1 MKKLEKLFF
10 TLIAFLATK
19 MVYAQ
24 EDLLEK
30 MKNAQTKTKTAAY
43 DSAVIIFDYADI
55 GVGLILTGWAIMSF
69 RASRQSSEDGSGE
82 DFSWVKF
89 ILPKAAVIAIYV
101 LVRIIAL
108 TILE

>member
-10 TLIAFLATK
+10 TLIALLSTK

-24 EDLLEK
+24 ENLLQR
-30 MKNAQTKTKTAAY
+30 MKNAQTQTQTAARE
-43 DSAVIIFDYADI
+43 SAEIIFDYADI
-55 GVGLILTGWAIMSF
+55 GVGLILTGWAITSF

-101 LVRIIAL
+101 IIRIIAL
-108 TILE
+108 TILQ